1 MVRAIWKNM
10 VLAESIHVIEFDN
23 AIYFPPESVNQQYL
37 KQSPLTTLCYWK
49 GKAQYYN
56 IDVNGQINH
65 GAAWYYPHPWW
76 LARHIK
82 NYIAFWKDVTIIY
95 D

>member
-10 VLAESIHVIEFDN
+10 VLAESDQIIEFDN
-23 AIYFPPESVNQQYL
+23 TVYFPPESVNPQYL
-37 KQSPLTTLCYWK
+37 KESPLTSLCYWK

-56 IDVNGQINH
+56 IDVNGYVNH
-65 GAAWYYPHPWW
+65 AAAWTYSRPWW
-76 LARHIK
+76 LARSIK
-82 NYIAFWKDVTIIY
+82 NYVAFWKDVMIIR